1 LLQFSSLIS
10 FPQFRSRGSIPI
22 SNRTDKNIHFTYRI
36 AEGPMGLFFRS
47 GYAMSSLP
55 VPSLRVASV
64 PLRSCRGEAA
74 QNAAR
79 IAGWLALAARDEIGL
94 AVFPETCLAGY
105 GSLAKLHRDEL
116 ESLAEALD
124 GPSLAAVADAVECT
138 GVAAGVGL
146 IERGADGRLFN
157 SYVVCMPGGVR
168 HCHRKLHAFEHR
180 RVESGDRFTVF
191 DTVWGI
197 RIGVLIGGD
206 TYLVENVRMTALMGA
221 TLLVAPH
228 RSYAIQRG
236 GGRAMQPVSAE
247 QWAHRPG
254 PAGAESRAGKG
265 AAPGL
270 PVGHGAADWLRA
282 WIPARAADNGMFA
295 VLSDGMD
302 TADGAAAP
310 GAGMIVDP
318 CGAILAEG
326 AGVDGAIVAASLDP
340 GLVGTSAG
348 QQWLKARRP
357 DLYAPLG
364 QAELQTASFEPR
376 GVSSRGSIALSFA
389 QVRRR

>member
-1 LLQFSSLIS
+1 
-10 FPQFRSRGSIPI
+10 
-22 SNRTDKNIHFTYRI
+22 
-36 AEGPMGLFFRS
+36 
-47 GYAMSSLP
+47 MSSLP

-79 IAGWLALAARDEIGL
+79 IGEWLALAAREEIGF

-116 ESLAEALD
+116 ESLAETLD
-124 GPSLAAVADAVECT
+124 GPTLAAVAGAVEDT

-146 IERGADGRLFN
+146 IERAPDGRLFN

-180 RVESGDRFTVF
+180 RIESGDRFTVF
-191 DTVWGI
+191 DTVWGV

-206 TYLVENVRMTALMGA
+206 TYLIENVRMTALMGA

-228 RSYAIQRG
+228 RSYATQRG
-236 GGRAMQPVSAE
+236 GGRAMQPVSAQ
-247 QWAHRPG
+247 QWAHRPSSVG
-254 PAGAESRAGKG
+254 VPGRAEKAGVGSTA
-265 AAPGL
+265 GL
-270 PVGHGAADWLRA
+270 PMGHDATDWLRA

-302 TADGAAAP
+302 SVDGDAAP

-326 AGVDGAIVAASLDP
+326 AGAQGAIVAASLDP

-364 QAELQTASFEPR
+364 QAELQTAGFEPR